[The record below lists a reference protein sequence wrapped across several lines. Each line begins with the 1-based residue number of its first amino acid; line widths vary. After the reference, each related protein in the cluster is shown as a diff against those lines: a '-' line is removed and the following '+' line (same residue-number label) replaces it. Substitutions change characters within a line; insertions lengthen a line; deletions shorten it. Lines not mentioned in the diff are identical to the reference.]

1 MCLERGARR
10 RLLGGRGEEGNGMTH
25 LGGGR
30 EGIEVILRGLGMGR
44 NMFGGK
50 HNR

>member
-10 RLLGGRGEEGNGMTH
+10 RLLGGREEEGNGMTH

-30 EGIEVILRGLGMGR
+30 EGIEVIVSAWVGNGQKCVWG
-44 NMFGGK
+44 
-50 HNR
+50 